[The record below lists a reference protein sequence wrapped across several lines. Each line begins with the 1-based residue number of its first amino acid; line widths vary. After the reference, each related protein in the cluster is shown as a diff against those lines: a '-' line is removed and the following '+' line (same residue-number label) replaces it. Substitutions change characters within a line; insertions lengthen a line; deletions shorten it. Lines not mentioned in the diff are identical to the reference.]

1 MQYLDEK
8 TLVASIFSYPVSN
21 DDLISAD
28 SYNEE
33 EIVKKFNTIDKLG
46 QELLLKCAI
55 HIAIIGSGNKTFGS
69 IRNKDGE
76 VIEIKNIFNKY
87 IINYN
92 KNQNEKY
99 DKNTLSARRLVR
111 LLRFHIKKFINE
123 NNRPSYLWLKYSS
136 REKDMMSICFPGGE
150 HLVENE
156 QQAIYLLETYK
167 GIDLSLKTQFCKR
180 LERIFIAR
188 RILRP
193 EYFMK

>member
-8 TLVASIFSYPVSN
+8 TLRTAIASYPVSN
-21 DDLISAD
+21 DDLISSD

-33 EIVKKFNTIDKLG
+33 EIVKKFNTIDKIG

-55 HIAIIGSGNKTFGS
+55 HISIIGSGNRTFGS

-76 VIEIKNIFNKY
+76 VLEIKNIFNKY
-87 IINYN
+87 GINYN
-92 KNQNEKY
+92 KNINEKY
-99 DKNTLSARRLVR
+99 EKNTLSARRLVR

-123 NNRPSYLWLKYSS
+123 NARPSYLWLKYSN
-136 REKDMMSICFPGGE
+136 RERDMMSICFPGGE
-150 HLVENE
+150 HLVEDE
-156 QQAIYLLETYK
+156 KQAVYLLETYK

-180 LERIFIAR
+180 LERIFVAR

-193 EYFMK
+193 EYFIK